1 VEETLCFGWIGSKPN
16 KREEQSFYLFFARRK
31 PNSNWSALNKTR
43 VEKLLAEGKM
53 HESGMAMVE
62 LAKEKGTWND
72 LYEVEEL
79 NIPPDLQLL
88 LDQNPVASDYFSSF
102 PKSVKRG
109 IFEWILNAKRTET
122 RQNRINETVRLA
134 LDNIRA
140 LFQIKT

>member
-1 VEETLCFGWIGSKPN
+1 M
-16 KREEQSFYLFFARRK
+16 
-31 PNSNWSALNKTR
+31 
-43 VEKLLAEGKM
+43 LAEGKM

-88 LDQNPVASDYFSSF
+88 LDQNPVASDYFSAF